1 MFLSNILFGTN
12 KPLSPAVDAVVD
24 SDDTVI
30 VGDSGNSGN
39 FGPLG
44 GSVPDD
50 IKYNRYED
58 FNVRRVYRQFNRE
71 LDRFLRPFYRLF

>member
-1 MFLSNILFGTN
+1 MFLNNILFGTS
-12 KPLSPAVDAVVD
+12 KPLSPAMDAVVD
-24 SDDTVI
+24 SDDTVTI
-30 VGDSGNSGN
+30 ENS
-39 FGPLG
+39 GPLG

-58 FNVRRVYRQFNRE
+58 FNARRAYRQFNRE